1 MTTIT
6 AEKPTINLALP
17 QWQPA
22 TWDDY
27 VAWRDNP
34 NLEQDV
40 RLFFNQGYLWVDM
53 GNEGINHARFNDLFT
68 LVFFVWFARQ
78 PGLLV
83 DSLSGCV
90 ISKPRTQAA
99 APDKVLYIGGNS
111 PQWSEGEPRQ
121 INLDNWRVPDLVG
134 EIADTT
140 LATDLDEKKHL
151 YAALEIPEYWV
162 VDIKGRQ
169 VLAFRL
175 QSDGKYQQIAV
186 SVALEGLPISLLS
199 EMLEQMSEGNN
210 INAAVWLNQQIANLE
225 PKVKTTAFL

>member
-1 MTTIT
+1 MTPIT
-6 AEKPTINLALP
+6 AEKPTISLAFP

-40 RLFFNQGYLWVDM
+40 RLFFNQGYLWANM

-68 LVFFVWFARQ
+68 LVFGFWFARQ

-90 ISKPRTQAA
+90 IEKPPKQAA

-111 PQWSEGEPRQ
+111 PQWSEGEPRR
-121 INLDNWRVPDLVG
+121 INLERWRVPDLVG

-140 LATDLDEKKHL
+140 LATDLDEKKQL
-151 YAALEIPEYWV
+151 YAALGIPEYWV

-186 SVALEGLPISLLS
+186 SVALAGLPISLLS
-199 EMLEQMSEGNN
+199 EMLEQMTEGNN
-210 INAAVWLNQQIANLE
+210 INAAVWFNQQLADLE
-225 PKVKTTAFL
+225 KLGNSET